1 MASKNSITKNIF
13 YKSLLTIFNMIIPLI
28 IGPYASRI
36 IGPTYMGRVYFSE
49 SIYTYFLIFA
59 TFGIYN
65 YGLREISRIR
75 DDKEKSSKLFTSL
88 FVIGMLSNLL
98 VIIAYLI
105 FVFIKFSSQPQFL
118 VLLIYG
124 FTLFSNVFYVEW
136 MCEATES
143 YRFITIKTMII
154 RSIYVIFLLILVRNP
169 TDYIKYAALNSLLT
183 FINYLAS
190 FLYIKRAISFNF
202 SELDL
207 KKHLKPLFIIVIMS
221 NASILFTQ
229 LDKILLGS
237 YVGETSVGYYN
248 TSQMLGSMINYLL
261 LSIVLVSIPR
271 LSNVLASQGRDAYEY
286 LLNKIART
294 YLLLL
299 LPASIGALVLSKE
312 IILLL
317 FGIKFAQSIPVL
329 QVFSIYMIATG
340 LDYLL
345 VNSIFYVHRR
355 EKLAM
360 LLVTLLGLLN
370 FILKIILIKINLL
383 DHVSAIFT
391 TTISTWILVIAE
403 YTVIKLKL
411 KVKVSLLTFDK
422 FKYLVISLLFIPIT
436 LIIKLYLHKFIL
448 IILASIIIN
457 STLYAVILLLTKDE
471 VVLDILIKLKLIK
484 HN

>member
-1 MASKNSITKNIF
+1 
-13 YKSLLTIFNMIIPLI
+13 
-28 IGPYASRI
+28 
-36 IGPTYMGRVYFSE
+36 
-49 SIYTYFLIFA
+49 
-59 TFGIYN
+59 
-65 YGLREISRIR
+65 
-75 DDKEKSSKLFTSL
+75 
-88 FVIGMLSNLL
+88 
-98 VIIAYLI
+98 
-105 FVFIKFSSQPQFL
+105 
-118 VLLIYG
+118 
-124 FTLFSNVFYVEW
+124 
-136 MCEATES
+136 
-143 YRFITIKTMII
+143 
-154 RSIYVIFLLILVRNP
+154 
-169 TDYIKYAALNSLLT
+169 
-183 FINYLAS
+183 
-190 FLYIKRAISFNF
+190 
-202 SELDL
+202 
-207 KKHLKPLFIIVIMS
+207 MS

-286 LLNKIART
+286 LLNKITRT

-299 LPASIGALVLSKE
+299 FPASIGVLVLSKE

-360 LLVTLLGLLN
+360 LLIAFFGLLN
-370 FILKIILIKINLL
+370 FLIKVFLIRINLL
-383 DHVSAIFT
+383 NHVSAIFT
-391 TTISTWILVIAE
+391 TTVSTWLLVMAE
-403 YTVIKLKL
+403 YSIIKLKI

-422 FKYLVISLLFIPIT
+422 FKYLAISLLFIPIT
-436 LIIKLYLHKFIL
+436 LIIKIYLHKFIL

-457 STLYAVILLLTKDE
+457 ASLYVVILLLTKDE
-471 VVLDILIKLKLIK
+471 IVLNILFKLKLLK
-484 HN
+484 HP